1 MAWRTEQLLPNS
13 PRAHCDI
20 PLLSFTQHTLN
31 QSGAWLTHTPK
42 AVQRMKREEVISFW
56 IRQIFH
62 CLAMDVGIS
71 PCFCNLSFSGALSRL
86 HYGTDLPSSGLTNH
100 GRVVCQSPQ
109 MANEQLAKKTL
120 HQIQDNAQNIME
132 NLMLS
137 AVPGSAHIWQHHYTA
152 TYVPC
157 SAPKQR
163 AAASKL
169 PSRLYIKHP
178 LQKWSNR
185 SHYL

>member
-1 MAWRTEQLLPNS
+1 MPVTISFNAVKLGLCLNFSKLWCFNTNKFQKESRFVSTWRDKVKEARASRASGLCFLTPVAWRTEQLLPNS

-31 QSGAWLTHTPK
+31 QSWAWLTHTSK

-56 IRQIFH
+56 IQQIFH

-86 HYGTDLPSSGLTNH
+86 RYGTDLPSSALTNH

-109 MANEQLAKKTL
+109 MANEQLA
-120 HQIQDNAQNIME
+120 
-132 NLMLS
+132 
-137 AVPGSAHIWQHHYTA
+137 
-152 TYVPC
+152 
-157 SAPKQR
+157 
-163 AAASKL
+163 
-169 PSRLYIKHP
+169 
-178 LQKWSNR
+178 
-185 SHYL
+185 